1 MFGQIITSTKKH
13 WRVNIEYKK
22 LNYTNVAH
30 FEINKNN
37 LLVALQQTWNFML
50 SKYLTQMEWV
60 WPMNNL
66 KYIIKAFL

>member
-1 MFGQIITSTKKH
+1 
-13 WRVNIEYKK
+13 
-22 LNYTNVAH
+22 VAH